1 MMPSDEK
8 RFVKLQQCFLMRNM
22 TGHPPPILP
31 PKKTNSIPQFRM
43 LLPFQTSTKVS
54 GNGKY
59 LFYLYSSGFIGARN
73 YTLKLYGDF
82 VYHPTEYTV

>member
-54 GNGKY
+54 GNGK
-59 LFYLYSSGFIGARN
+59 S
-73 YTLKLYGDF
+73 LKLYGDF